1 MIDILDPNQG
11 MPQPVPVNTQPV
23 EPIEADDVSIRD
35 NRLEEERLSHED
47 QLKEKRKRQKK
58 DTVELSGVVD
68 TEPDEEKETPDDR
81 AQEGSGEDEHQI
93 DIIIK

>member
-1 MIDILDPNQG
+1 MIDILDPSQG

-23 EPIEADDVSIRD
+23 EPVEADDVSIRD
-35 NRLEEERLSHED
+35 NRLEEERTSHED

-58 DTVELSGVVD
+58 DSVELSGNAD
-68 TEPDEEKETPDDR
+68 TQPDEEEETSADR
-81 AQEGSGEDEHQI
+81 VPEGSGEDEHQI